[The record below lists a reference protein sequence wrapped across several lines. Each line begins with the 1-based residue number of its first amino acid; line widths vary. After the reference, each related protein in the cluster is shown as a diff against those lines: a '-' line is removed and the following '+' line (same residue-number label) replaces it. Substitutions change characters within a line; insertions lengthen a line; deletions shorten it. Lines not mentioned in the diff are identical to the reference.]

1 MGLPM
6 EPSECAWTPEGEE
19 LQSDI
24 QAWREAMLDLLA
36 EDEDYEC
43 IQYPQKFSH

>member
-1 MGLPM
+1 MGLPID
-6 EPSECAWTPEGEE
+6 PAECDWTPEGEE
-19 LQSDI
+19 LHSDI